1 MLFSWWKLV
10 LAQNIFIS
18 TEGFQF
24 FSEAETLTSL
34 NFELKNQLEENNL
47 LQTDFLRIFYCV
59 SLIY

>member
-1 MLFSWWKLV
+1 MLFSWWKSV

-34 NFELKNQLEENNL
+34 NFELKKSI
-47 LQTDFLRIFYCV
+47 RRK
-59 SLIY
+59 